1 VGGGVGAGLA
11 CGEVELA
18 VGPGDTGEV
27 GTARTGVGAA
37 GLGRRIGVGACT
49 TCGLV
54 SASTSG
60 GRGGSTDGGGGGWVG
75 VSRSGFPVGGTGRS
89 AVFAVGVTGRSAV
102 LGWLRSASVGSKL
115 GDAAAL

>member
-1 VGGGVGAGLA
+1 VAAELA

-27 GTARTGVGAA
+27 GTARTGLGAA
-37 GLGRRIGVGACT
+37 GVGRRIGMGACT

-60 GRGGSTDGGGGGWVG
+60 GWGWGRVG
-75 VSRSGFPVGGTGRS
+75 VSRSIFPVGGTGRS
-89 AVFAVGVTGRSAV
+89 AVLGWPRSAP
-102 LGWLRSASVGSKL
+102 VGSRL
-115 GDAAAL
+115 GDAEAL